1 MSPLS
6 PFLTPQLAQP
16 FELVVET
23 AGGCWVLPREVRT
36 ALNLQPGDLF
46 SLAKNPLS
54 LRLDSYRE
62 FLADNWEAVSPPNR
76 WRYIEEFLRRPLTAL
91 EPDGAVK
98 VPAQLL
104 SLSSGDR
111 IILEVVTRGLAHELF
126 LYRLEG

>member
-6 PFLTPQLAQP
+6 PFLSPQLAQP
-16 FELVVET
+16 FERVVET
-23 AGGCWVLPREVRT
+23 AGCLVLPLEVRT

-62 FLADNWEAVSPPNR
+62 FLTDNWEAVSPPNR
-76 WRYIEEFLRRPLTAL
+76 WRYIEEFLRQPLTAL

-104 SLSSGDR
+104 SLSAGDR
-111 IILEVVTRGLAHELF
+111 IILEVVTRALSHKLF